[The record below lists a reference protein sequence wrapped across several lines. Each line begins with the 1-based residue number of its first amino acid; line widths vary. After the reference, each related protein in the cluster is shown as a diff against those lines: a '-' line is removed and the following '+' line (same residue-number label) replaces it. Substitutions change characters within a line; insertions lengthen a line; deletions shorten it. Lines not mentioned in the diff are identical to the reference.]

1 MLAPPRPTHSE
12 LEALI
17 REARERQRRRQAAAA
32 AIVAL
37 ASAAAFIG
45 YSLLGGNTPKR
56 HDNSNPPRPGT
67 TAAATSCTRGRPRL
81 LLSRTSGPPGTVVSV
96 TGCGCTHPLG
106 QGDRLGWLNS
116 READK
121 NPNLPPGQLW
131 RRIPLTRTSRK
142 SAKATF
148 VVRGSDSV
156 GRGLLD
162 MWCGP
167 ASNGNAVAWFTVTG

>member
-1 MLAPPRPTHSE
+1 MIAPPRPRQDERE
-12 LEALI
+12 LLVE
-17 REARERQRRRQAAAA
+17 EARARQRRRQAAAA

-56 HDNSNPPRPGT
+56 HGNSNPPRPGT
-67 TAAATSCTRGRPRL
+67 TSATSCTRGRPRL
-81 LLSRTSGPPGTVVSV
+81 LLSRTSGPPGTVVSI
-96 TGCGCTHPLG
+96 TGCGCTHPVG
-106 QGDRLGWLNS
+106 QADRLGWLDS
-116 READK
+116 REAGK
-121 NPNLPPGQLW
+121 NPNLPAGQLW

-167 ASNGNAVAWFTVTG
+167 ASNGNAVAWFTVTA